1 MSYLSLISW
10 TDRDVFWV
18 ATKMRSAY
26 SSVSN
31 RETSF
36 SRIGLDS
43 VVDSNPVIVPVLG
56 FDTRGSGGRRR
67 IAPTQCGSH
76 DRSQDRPREPSGQ
89 VPREVEQLRVRL
101 LSVEDD
107 GAVDAVDPEDGVREV
122 LELRGRR
129 ALRRHEPHEHVV
141 GPADRGEDARHAFND
156 LFAVHGLQRIEGHEG
171 EEGAFALRQLEL
183 HVGPLQVRL
192 TLVPSMWR
200 TVRETSAEPSVA

>member
-10 TDRDVFWV
+10 TDRDVFCV

-67 IAPTQCGSH
+67 SSPTQCRSH
-76 DRSQDRPREPSGQ
+76 DRSQGRPRDPSGQ
-89 VPREVEQLRVRL
+89 VPRAVEHPRGTL
-101 LSVEDD
+101 LSVPD
-107 GAVDAVDPEDGVREV
+107 
-122 LELRGRR
+122 
-129 ALRRHEPHEHVV
+129 
-141 GPADRGEDARHAFND
+141 
-156 LFAVHGLQRIEGHEG
+156 HG
-171 EEGAFALRQLEL
+171 
-183 HVGPLQVRL
+183 
-192 TLVPSMWR
+192 
-200 TVRETSAEPSVA
+200 

>member
-10 TDRDVFWV
+10 TDRDVFCV

-67 IAPTQCGSH
+67 ISPTQCGSH

-107 GAVDAVDPEDGVREV
+107 GSVDAVDPEDGVGEV
-122 LELRGRR
+122 FELRGRR
-129 ALRRHEPHEHVV
+129 ALRRCAPHEQVF
-141 GPADRGEDARHAFND
+141 GPANRGEDARHAFD
-156 LFAVHGLQRIEGHEG
+156 ALVAVDGPQRVEGHEG
-171 EEGAFALRQLEL
+171 EEWALGFRQLQL
-183 HVGPLQVRL
+183 DVGPRQVR
-192 TLVPSMWR
+192 
-200 TVRETSAEPSVA
+200 